1 MATENEYF
9 STENL
14 ARIKKNISTSYLY
27 FEDNYKRFRDFRR
40 FVFCESVT
48 EDQRSMLR
56 RLNRPAT
63 EFNILEAFI
72 SRLLGEFAKQE
83 PSITVSPSEEFQLP
97 GENLPDL
104 NDVSQQERNEQ
115 LKAAIKAKSL
125 KLSSLLEDNIRHV
138 MYDANK
144 NSFAY
149 EVYKDLLS
157 GGFSVGK
164 VWTEYASPM
173 SFDQVIRWARVFDP
187 TLCGFDPLARAS
199 HKGDGQFSFELFPML
214 EEEFLEKYPHVKKE
228 SIGYQREIEGFNWS
242 YEDSQSR
249 KTVLIGDYYEKKKK
263 RTQIVKLANGTTMP
277 MSDYKKFKKIWKRM
291 EASGQM
297 IDVIPNIVGK
307 PRWTELETI
316 CHYKLIESEILEY
329 TETDYTYLPHV
340 FFDGHS
346 VILSRGESSSQ
357 SYQMTRP
364 YVYHAKGIQDLK
376 NFSGQSLAN
385 YLQNAV
391 QAKWIVMKEAIP
403 QEKDYIAALT
413 NPQRASTL
421 VVNAFMDNNPDM
433 PISNPITPVP
443 NVAAPPEV
451 LQAFQV
457 TDPTTQT
464 ILGSYASNNGQNE
477 NDASGKAVIA
487 TQSAGNAAAMPYVV
501 GYLAGLNQMANI
513 HVDLTPKYI
522 VGKRKLPTMDKAGET
537 GYQEVN
543 SEGQPSLNFGN
554 YAMSVCVEAGVNF
567 QVQKTEA
574 LQQITSLMQASQE
587 FSAFM
592 NDDETLP
599 ILVDNITCYGADRL
613 KEAVPKWVQKKA
625 QMQQQAQAMQQQ
637 AMQND
642 PQLLRAK
649 AEMMK
654 IEEKA
659 KQDQVDN
666 QIAIAQ
672 LQIDQELAQAKLLEA
687 ESKITGMHVDQVLK
701 MEQQETSKFNHQI
714 DATVKIADI
723 EFKEH
728 QKEIDS
734 HSAILKH
741 AELAHNMEQ
750 ANKGD
755 NNER

>member
-1 MATENEYF
+1 MADEIEYK
-9 STENL
+9 SQDNL
-14 ARIKKNISTSYLY
+14 ARIKRNISTSYIY

-48 EDQRSMLR
+48 EDQRAMLR

-83 PSITVSPSEEFQLP
+83 PSITVSPAEDAPIPIESCRL
-97 GENLPDL
+97 
-104 NDVSQQERNEQ
+104 
-115 LKAAIKAKSL
+115 I
-125 KLSSLLEDNIRHV
+125 EDNIRHV

-149 EVYKDLLS
+149 ELYKDLLS
-157 GGFSVGK
+157 GGFSVAK
-164 VWTEYASPM
+164 IWTEYSSPM
-173 SFDQVIRWARVFDP
+173 SFDQVIKWARVFDP
-187 TLCGFDPLARAS
+187 TLCGFDPLARDS
-199 HKGDGQFSFELFPML
+199 HKGDGQFTFELFPML
-214 EEEFLEKYPHVKKE
+214 EDEFLQKFPQVKKE
-228 SIGYQREIEGFNWS
+228 DIGYLREIEGFSWS
-242 YEDSQSR
+242 YEDSQAR
-249 KTVLIGDYYEKKKK
+249 KTVLVCDYFEKKKK
-263 RTQIVKLANGTTMP
+263 RTRIVKLANGTTLP
-277 MSDYKKFKKIWKRM
+277 FNDYKKFKKKWK
-291 EASGQM
+291 ELESSGEM
-297 IDVIPNIVGK
+297 IEVIPEIVGK

-316 CHYKLIESEILEY
+316 CHYKLIESQVIEY

-346 VILSRGESSSQ
+346 VVLSRGESSSQ

-364 YVYHAKGIQDLK
+364 YVYHARGIQDLK

-403 QEKDYIAALT
+403 QEKDYLAALT

-421 VVNAFMDNNPDM
+421 VVNAFKDNNPEQ
-433 PISNPITPVP
+433 PIPNPITAVQSS
-443 NVAAPPEV
+443 NAPPEV

-513 HVDLTPKYI
+513 HVNLMPKYI
-522 VGKRKLPTMDKAGET
+522 LGKRKLPTMDKAGERD
-537 GYQEVN
+537 YQEVN
-543 SEGQPSLNFGN
+543 TEGNPQLDYGNHALN
-554 YAMSVCVEAGVNF
+554 VCIEAGVNF

-574 LQQITSLMQASQE
+574 LQQITSLMQASPE

-599 ILVDNITCYGADRL
+599 IMVDNITCYGADRL

-625 QMQQQAQAMQQQ
+625 QMQQQQQEMQQQ

-642 PQLLRAK
+642 PALIRAQ
-649 AEMMK
+649 AEKMK
-654 IEEKA
+654 IEEQS
-659 KQDQVDN
+659 KQNQVDN

-701 MEQQETSKFNHQI
+701 MEQQETSKENHLI
-714 DATVKIADI
+714 DNATKMA
-723 EFKEH
+723 ELQFKEH
-728 QKEIDS
+728 EKEISS
-734 HSAILKH
+734 HQAVLKH
-741 AELAHNMEQ
+741 VELNHKIKQE
-750 ANKGD
+750 NK
-755 NNER
+755 NNVE

>member
-1 MATENEYF
+1 MADNKEYYSF
-9 STENL
+9 ENL
-14 ARIKKNISTSYLY
+14 SRIKQNIATSYLY

-48 EDQRSMLR
+48 EDQRAMLR

-72 SRLLGEFAKQE
+72 SRLLGEFSKQE
-83 PSITVSPSEEFQLP
+83 PSITVSPAEDAPIPVEMTKVI
-97 GENLPDL
+97 EN
-104 NDVSQQERNEQ
+104 
-115 LKAAIKAKSL
+115 
-125 KLSSLLEDNIRHV
+125 NIRHV

-164 VWTEYASPM
+164 VWTEYANPM

-187 TLCGFDPLARAS
+187 TLCGFDPLARDS
-199 HKGDGQFSFELFPML
+199 HKGDGAYSFELFPML
-214 EEEFLEKYPHVKKE
+214 LEDFHMKFPDVDMQEVEYM
-228 SIGYQREIEGFNWS
+228 RDIEGFSWT
-242 YEDSQSR
+242 YEDSQQR
-249 KTVLIGDYYEKKKK
+249 KTVLIGDYFEKKKRK
-263 RTQIVKLANGTTMP
+263 VKIVKLANGATLP
-277 MSDYKKFKKIWKRM
+277 MSEYKKLKVKWEEMQIL
-291 EASGQM
+291 EQM
-297 IDVIPNIVGK
+297 PIIVGK
-307 PRWTELETI
+307 PRTTELETV
-316 CHYKLIESEILEY
+316 CHYKMIGSQILEY

-346 VILSRGESSSQ
+346 IILSRGESSSQ

-364 YVYHAKGIQDLK
+364 YVYHARGIQDLK
-376 NFSGQSLAN
+376 NFAGQSLAN

-421 VVNAFMDNNPDM
+421 VVNAFNENNPDQ
-433 PISNPITPVP
+433 PIPNPIQPVP
-443 NVAAPPEV
+443 NVPAPPEV

-501 GYLAGLNQMANI
+501 GYLAGLNQMAIIQVN
-513 HVDLTPKYI
+513 LMPKYI
-522 VGKRKLPTMDKAGET
+522 IGKRKIPTMDNT
-537 GYQEVN
+537 GKRDYVEVN
-543 SEGQPSLNFGN
+543 GEGTPQLDYGEHALN
-554 YAMSVCVEAGVNF
+554 VCIEAGVNF
-567 QVQKTEA
+567 QVQKSEA

-587 FSAFM
+587 FSQFM

-613 KEAVPKWVQKKA
+613 KEAVPKWIQKKA
-625 QMQQQAQAMQQQ
+625 QMQQQAQQMQEQAMQQ
-637 AMQND
+637 D
-642 PQLLRAK
+642 PNMLRAK
-649 AEMMK
+649 TEMMK
-654 IEEKA
+654 VQQKGE
-659 KQDQVDN
+659 QDQVEN
-666 QIAIAQ
+666 QIAIAK
-672 LQIDQELAQAKLLEA
+672 LQVEKELAQAKLMEA
-687 ESKITGMHVDQVLK
+687 EAKVSAAQVDQVIRL
-701 MEQQETSKFNHQI
+701 EEGETSRFNHSI
-714 DATVKIADI
+714 DNATKIAEL

-728 QKEIDS
+728 QKGVDI
-734 HSAILKH
+734 HNQHLKH
-741 AELAHNMEQ
+741 AELVHTMEQ
-750 ANKGD
+750 ANKPKGAE
-755 NNER
+755 NE

>member
-1 MATENEYF
+1 MP
-9 STENL
+9 
-14 ARIKKNISTSYLY
+14 
-27 FEDNYKRFRDFRR
+27 
-40 FVFCESVT
+40 
-48 EDQRSMLR
+48 
-56 RLNRPAT
+56 LN
-63 EFNILEAFI
+63 
-72 SRLLGEFAKQE
+72 
-83 PSITVSPSEEFQLP
+83 
-97 GENLPDL
+97 
-104 NDVSQQERNEQ
+104 
-115 LKAAIKAKSL
+115 
-125 KLSSLLEDNIRHV
+125 
-138 MYDANK
+138 
-144 NSFAY
+144 
-149 EVYKDLLS
+149 
-157 GGFSVGK
+157 
-164 VWTEYASPM
+164 
-173 SFDQVIRWARVFDP
+173 
-187 TLCGFDPLARAS
+187 
-199 HKGDGQFSFELFPML
+199 
-214 EEEFLEKYPHVKKE
+214 
-228 SIGYQREIEGFNWS
+228 
-242 YEDSQSR
+242 
-249 KTVLIGDYYEKKKK
+249 
-263 RTQIVKLANGTTMP
+263 
-277 MSDYKKFKKIWKRM
+277 DYKKFKAKW
-291 EASGQM
+291 EELEQSGQM
-297 IDVIPNIVGK
+297 IEVMPEIVGK

-316 CHYKLIESEILEY
+316 CCYKLIESGFIEEPV
-329 TETDYTYLPHV
+329 ETDYTYLPHV

-364 YVYHAKGIQDLK
+364 YVYHARGIQDLK

-443 NVAAPPEV
+443 NVPAPPEV

-477 NDASGKAVIA
+477 NDASGKAVIL
-487 TQSAGNAAAMPYVV
+487 TQSAGNAAAQPYIE
-501 GYLAGLNQMANI
+501 GFLAGLNQMANI

-522 VGKRKLPTMDKAGET
+522 IGKRKLPTMDKAGER

-543 SEGQPSLNFGN
+543 SEGNPTLDFGN

-592 NDDETLP
+592 NDEETLP

-625 QMQQQAQAMQQQ
+625 QMQQQAQQMQQQ

-642 PQLLRAK
+642 PQLIKAK

-654 IEEKA
+654 VEQKGQ
-659 KQDQVDN
+659 QDQVDN

-672 LQIDQELAQAKLLEA
+672 LQIDKELAQAKVMEA

-701 MEQQETSKFNHQI
+701 MEESDTSRFNHSI
-714 DATVKIADI
+714 DNATKMAEL

-728 QKEIDS
+728 QKEINS
-734 HSAILKH
+734 HSAVLKH
-741 AELAHNMEQ
+741 AELAHNIKQ
-750 ANKGD
+750 ANKPEKGD
-755 NNER
+755 NNG